1 MREIIK
7 AFLKSL
13 IERKARTF
21 LVLFSIAVSAAL
33 IFANESFSQTV
44 RQKVYDAD
52 VRWSGNSDLYV
63 STKET
68 VGAEEWIDTE
78 KLLSGYAD
86 SFEYV
91 FQFIREKALYMPS
104 LEQMHYFT
112 LLGVNMDELNQFN
125 PVTLSDG
132 SFEDWEGFNIV
143 VGRAYANEYQFKVN
157 DVIKLEL
164 NNAEYDFKIVG
175 ISEPRG
181 LFLREL
187 ADGGYMLAPKDTIS
201 EIFGGNSNLVF
212 LKLKDSSQVAAM
224 KERLTRDFTGYE
236 VKYGVN
242 DAVIDAETQNYVM
255 PFRLSTITVL
265 FMCVF
270 IIYTAFHLVTL
281 ERIPIVG
288 TLRSIGCTRRMINLI
303 LIMESAGLGLVGG
316 LIGCILGFGVI
327 QYIKYSYTTVDEA
340 LLNTAVVFGVREI
353 FLAVGAAVV
362 ITTLTAILPILRLTN
377 TPIKN
382 IILNDLGK
390 KQGRK
395 TSWWIAGVLL
405 LAACAFVPQFLGSNF
420 IGMVVGG
427 VLATGALIG
436 LIPLVPFLTHHAS
449 RLVEETPFLSHE
461 IVLGLRNIRDN
472 RSLMNNIQLFS
483 VAIAIVAFMV
493 SLFNTMGADLRKAF
507 ERQTY
512 DVRLVLR
519 HSDEASLAKLAQVE
533 GVESFAG
540 SYETHA
546 ELVNYQTFLNV
557 LCGIENEDFFD
568 FNSVD
573 QLDANRAALANLDKG
588 KYVITTNVLK
598 SKLNLKLGETM
609 LIKFGSQEVPYTI
622 TGFVETNLG
631 IGHVAFISANN
642 YREDM
647 GVSDYSF
654 VYIKAQKDAD
664 ELRNNILRVMNKDV
678 MEIFT
683 HEEWTSANADKV
695 FAIFNA
701 ISSYGY
707 FALLVGI
714 IGIVNNLAVSFI
726 ERQRNF
732 AMVRCIGMSKK
743 GLNRMLITE
752 SIAMGI
758 LGVGFGVL
766 CTLVMSSTIPVT
778 VSLMWGKVIPQ
789 LAVKEM
795 AIMGVVGILA
805 MLAIAFVPIL
815 RSEKLSLIET
825 IKYE

>member
-1 MREIIK
+1 VKEIIK

-13 IERKARTF
+13 VEKKARTF
-21 LVLFSIAVSAAL
+21 LVLFSISVSAAL

-52 VRWSGNSDLYV
+52 VRWSGTSDL
-63 STKET
+63 SIITKGS
-68 VGAEEWIDTE
+68 VGAEEWIDLE
-78 KLLSGYAD
+78 KLSAHQD

-91 FQFIREKALYMPS
+91 FPFVKEKALYMPS
-104 LEQMHYFT
+104 VEQMHYFT
-112 LLGVNMDELNQFN
+112 LLGVSMDEYNQFN
-125 PVTLSDG
+125 PVSLSEG
-132 SFEDWEGFNIV
+132 SFEDWEGYNII
-143 VGRAYANEYQFKVN
+143 VGRAYANEYQFKLN

-164 NNAEYDFKIVG
+164 NNAEYDFRIVG
-175 ISEPRG
+175 ISEPKG

-187 ADGGYMLAPKDTIS
+187 ADGGYILAPKETIS
-201 EIFGGNSNLVF
+201 EIFGGDSNLVF
-212 LKLKDSSQVAAM
+212 LKLKDRSQREAM
-224 KERLTRDFTGYE
+224 KATLTAELAEYE
-236 VKYGVN
+236 VRYGVN
-242 DAVIDAETQNYVM
+242 DAVINAETQNYVM
-255 PFRLSTITVL
+255 PFRISTITVL

-288 TLRSIGCTRRMINLI
+288 TLRSVGATRRLINLI
-303 LIMESAGLGLVGG
+303 LITESACLGFVGG
-316 LIGCILGFGVI
+316 LIGCVLGLGVL

-340 LLNTAVVFGVREI
+340 LANTTVVFGLREVAM
-353 FLAVGAAVV
+353 AVGSAVI
-362 ITTLTAILPILRLTN
+362 ITTLTAILPILRLTK

-382 IILNDLGK
+382 IILNDLDK
-390 KQGRK
+390 KQARK
-395 TSWWIAGVLL
+395 TSWWIVGLLL

-420 IGMVVGG
+420 MGMVIGG
-427 VLATGALIG
+427 LLVTGALVG
-436 LIPLVPFLTHHAS
+436 LIPLVPFLTQHVS
-449 RLVEETPFLSHE
+449 RLVGEIPFLRHE
-461 IVLGLRNIRDN
+461 VVLGLRNIRDN

-483 VAIAIVAFMV
+483 AAIAIVAFMV

-519 HSDEASLAKLAQVE
+519 HSDEASLAKLARVE
-533 GVESFAG
+533 GVKSFAG
-540 SYETHA
+540 SYESHA
-546 ELVNYQTFLNV
+546 ELVNYQTFLNI
-557 LCGIENEDFFD
+557 LCGIEDEHFFEFNE
-568 FNSVD
+568 VD
-573 QLDANRAALANLDKG
+573 QLDANRQALADLDQG
-588 KYVITTNVLK
+588 KHVITTNVLK
-598 SKLNLKLGETM
+598 SKLGLKLGDTM
-609 LIKFGSQEVPYTI
+609 LIKFGSKEVPYTI
-622 TGFVETNLG
+622 TGFVDTNLG
-631 IGHVAFISANN
+631 IGHAAYISANN

-647 GVSDYSF
+647 GVADYSF
-654 VYIKAQKDAD
+654 IYVKSQQDAD
-664 ELRNNILRVMNKDV
+664 ALRDNLLRAMGKDV
-678 MEIFT
+678 MGIVT
-683 HEEWTSANADKV
+683 QAEWTAANADKV

-743 GLNRMLITE
+743 ALNRMLIAE

-766 CTLVMSSTIPVT
+766 CTLVMSTAIPVT
-778 VSLMWGKVIPQ
+778 VSPMWGKVAVQ

-795 AIMGVVGILA
+795 AIMGAVGILA
-805 MLAIAFVPIL
+805 MLVIAFVPIL